1 MGSDFIRD
9 GEKSGLIDEKR
20 AGNLRYFVRIN

>member
-9 GEKSGLIDEKR
+9 GEKSGHIDEKS
-20 AGNLRYFVRIN
+20 AGNLRYFVQEN